1 MTKQPSLQYE
11 MVGDALKKPQQSLKG
26 RMQFKCKKRR
36 KKYPERKKSSSY
48 ALKKNSGGVKPQWT
62 ELPEK
67 GLPLC
72 TWTIKQ
78 ESDGKPCAPKV
89 SGRGLDCPVSRIES
103 LLLSENPHTWLVLN
117 LLTRNLQSLTQWEV
131 RNHKF
136 CLVGTA
142 LSKTASRQPFS
153 DFNLI
158 FCLSLFFLFQLQ
170 KLGKLSTDNT
180 KSTWGQ
186 IRREAKLT

>member
-1 MTKQPSLQYE
+1 MQ
-11 MVGDALKKPQQSLKG
+11 KKE
-26 RMQFKCKKRR
+26 KKIPR
-36 KKYPERKKSSSY
+36 KKKTIVIRIKKKKKILVVWSHSGQNY
-48 ALKKNSGGVKPQWT
+48 LKRAS
-62 ELPEK
+62 
-67 GLPLC
+67 PLC
-72 TWTIKQ
+72 TWMIKQ

-117 LLTRNLQSLTQWEV
+117 LLTKNLQSLTQWEV

-158 FCLSLFFLFQLQ
+158 FVSLSFFV
-170 KLGKLSTDNT
+170 STS
-180 KSTWGQ
+180 KARKIEHW
-186 IRREAKLT
+186 

>member
-1 MTKQPSLQYE
+1 MH
-11 MVGDALKKPQQSLKG
+11 LKKNPAKFKRPNAVQ
-26 RMQFKCKKRR
+26 MQKKKKKIPR
-36 KKYPERKKSSSY
+36 KKKIIIIRM
-48 ALKKNSGGVKPQWT
+48 KKNSGGVKPQWT

-72 TWTIKQ
+72 TWMIKQ

-158 FCLSLFFLFQLQ
+158 FVSLSFFCF
-170 KLGKLSTDNT
+170 NF
-180 KSTWGQ
+180 KS
-186 IRREAKLT
+186 